1 MAEQKMRMRLGLF
14 VGATLVVLAVLVVL
28 FGKAPQL
35 FATKLNYTVLFPEAP
50 GLTQGTPIRKSGVR
64 IGEVKQIDLDAA
76 TGEVRVHITVDPKH
90 PPRTNEAPTIT
101 RGLLNGDT
109 ALDFLPKLDTAGQP
123 LPRGDDIPP
132 GSEIAGVPPIT
143 PRSLLTPASGV
154 LSSAQQSLDR
164 VVASFEKIER
174 VAPQLEKTLR
184 EYELLGRDVRAF
196 IPEVQKTNKAIQD
209 FVGGAENPA
218 PPPGAISALG
228 PPIDRAEADNLRNT
242 LRDIRSLVATVRP
255 AVDELRGSVK
265 RIEPDVAGAAK
276 AAREA
281 LESVNQVLS
290 PENQKEVT
298 ALLKNLNAIG
308 LNILKV
314 SGGLQA
320 VLDETEKTIR
330 NFDTRTSAVPDAIT
344 ELRGVVR
351 PFAARSEA
359 LTKDVAETAASLN
372 AVLTD
377 VRGVVQAFARENGTA
392 QRLLT
397 DPTLFNNVDAAA
409 ASLARVLARAERIAG
424 DLEVFADKV
433 ARRPELIGV
442 GGAVRPSSGLKDS
455 PFAPTP
461 VPPGLPAYRPDWPP
475 AVPATRPAPD
485 GGRGPVQG
493 YRP

>member
-1 MAEQKMRMRLGLF
+1 MRLGLF
-14 VGATLVVLAVLVVL
+14 VGATLVVTAVLVVL

-35 FATKLNYTVLFPEAP
+35 FATKLTYTVLFPEAP

-64 IGEVKQIDLDAA
+64 IGEVKQIDLDAN
-76 TGEVRVHITVDPKH
+76 TGEVRVLITVDPKY

-101 RGLLNGDT
+101 RGLLSGDT
-109 ALDFLPKLDTAGQP
+109 ALDFLPRLDPATNQP

-132 GSEIAGVPPIT
+132 GSEIVGVPPIT
-143 PRSLLTPASGV
+143 SRSFLGPASGV
-154 LSSAQQSLDR
+154 LTSAQQSLDR
-164 VVASFEKIER
+164 MVSSFEKIEKI
-174 VAPQLEKTLR
+174 APQFEKTLH
-184 EYELLGRDVRAF
+184 EYELLARDVRAF

-209 FVGGAENPA
+209 FVGGPDRPA
-218 PPPGAISALG
+218 APLPPGAVSALG
-228 PPIDRAEADNLRNT
+228 PPVEGVDSDNLRNT
-242 LRDIRSLVATVRP
+242 LRDIRALVATVRP
-255 AVDELRGSVK
+255 AVDELRGTVK
-265 RIEPDVAGAAK
+265 RVEPEVLGAAK
-276 AAREA
+276 SAKQTFDA
-281 LESVNQVLS
+281 VNQVLS

-308 LNILKV
+308 LNVLKL
-314 SGGLQA
+314 SAGFQSL
-320 VLDETEKTIR
+320 LDETEKTVK
-330 NFDTRTSAVPDAIT
+330 NLDARTAGLPDAINDI
-344 ELRGVVR
+344 RGAVR
-351 PFAARSEA
+351 PFGTRSEA
-359 LTKDVAETAASLN
+359 LTKDVSEAAATLN
-372 AVLTD
+372 LVLTD
-377 VRGVVQAFARENGTA
+377 VREVVRAFARENGTA

-397 DPTLFNNVDAAA
+397 DPTLFNNIDAAA

-442 GGAVRPSSGLKDS
+442 GGVVRPSSGLKDS

-485 GGRGPVQG
+485 TGRGPVQG